1 MQRNIAMPIKQ
12 AVRRITNLFLSCI
25 LASLL
30 LACDMIPNLDTGTPS
45 TGTADSNPPLNQWT
59 QAAPGIEVR
68 REHWK
73 SAGPD
78 EDTVTISR
86 FDLHHFQISVGYR
99 PDHPL
104 SLPDWEKQTGAV
116 ALFNGGYFDEHN
128 RATGLVISDGQSDGT
143 SYPNFGG
150 LFAVDTQG
158 NVILRPLSQQPYDP
172 ATEQLQ
178 QATEASPM
186 LVIDGKRTQFNAN
199 ASSSSRTV
207 VALDTAG
214 NLLFIISPERAFT
227 LDEMADVVS
236 SSDLHLQTALNLD
249 GGASTGMYIKT
260 TNQNISLTS
269 ISNLP
274 IVIMLR

>member
-1 MQRNIAMPIKQ
+1 MPVKQ
-12 AVRRITNLFLSCI
+12 AARRLIYLFLSCL

-30 LACDMIPNLDTGTPS
+30 LACDIIPNLDTGPTN
-45 TGTADSNPPLNQWT
+45 TADSNPPLNQWT
-59 QAAPGIEVR
+59 QVSPSLEIR

-86 FDLHHFQISVGYR
+86 FDLHHFQISVGYQ
-99 PDHPL
+99 PDNPL
-104 SLPDWEKQTGAV
+104 SLADWEKQIGAV

-128 RATGLVISDGQSDGT
+128 RATALVISDGQSYGT
-143 SYPNFGG
+143 SYGNFGG

-158 NVILRPLSQQPYDP
+158 NVILRALSRQPYDP
-172 ATEQLQ
+172 DTEQLQ

-186 LVIDGKRTQFNAN
+186 LVIDGQRTQFNAN
-199 ASSSSRTV
+199 ASSSRRTV
-207 VALDTAG
+207 VALDTEG
-214 NLLFIISPERAFT
+214 RLLFIISPGGSFT

-236 SSDLHLQTALNLD
+236 SSDLHIQTALNLD

-260 TNQNISLTS
+260 TNANISLDAV
-269 ISNLP
+269 SNLP
-274 IVIMLR
+274 IVIAIK